1 VVQWHGRA
9 HGVDEEECDD
19 FFQEIHDQAY
29 GGAAA
34 DGNEGVYEDKF
45 SFELLQQMHGDVP
58 AAAQRLW
65 TSDANL
71 QGAELCSM
79 MNAVLRADCG
89 GGNVGGQIPALCR
102 LTRAM
107 EQLSVGR
114 LLAEA
119 RAEAAGE
126 AGEAGGAGGGAGG
139 GAAGAGGAAGDDG
152 TLFPPGGSTYRG
164 GGLPDEHRDFFT
176 VGKQFRVPMFL
187 ATSMD
192 QNVTQV
198 GLGGDGWRVSDFVWV
213 WWRPGLGRSEG
224 CSWVVGCSWV
234 ACAAKR

>member
-1 VVQWHGRA
+1 MVQWHGRA

-29 GGAAA
+29 GAGQAGGAARAAGGAGGAAGGGAGA

-139 GAAGAGGAAGDDG
+139 AAGDDG

-164 GGLPDEHRDFFT
+164 GGLPDEHKAFFT

-198 GLGGDGWRVSDFVWV
+198 GL
-213 WWRPGLGRSEG
+213 EG
-224 CSWVVGCSWV
+224 WV
-234 ACAAKR
+234 ACVGRRLGLVVSGSWSE